1 MLVSTFEQ
9 ILGGKM
15 MNNWPWRLIHNLSM
29 RNWYVFW
36 LSLLIFTYRTNF
48 PLKNFSLGVVHQ
60 EEKYYVPKTF
70 DDSYTICVSKICT
83 FLSIFDLLFM
93 EQLLLKKV
101 FSGNFTLKGKN
112 NVQLIIDDSYKLYKG
127 KIDTF

>member
-1 MLVSTFEQ
+1 MLVSTFGQ

-15 MNNWPWRLIHNLSM
+15 MNNWPWRHIYNLSTQ
-29 RNWYVFW
+29 NWYVFW
-36 LSLLIFTYRTNF
+36 LSLLIFAHRTNF
-48 PLKNFSLGVVHQ
+48 SLKNFSLVVVHQ
-60 EEKYYVPKTF
+60 EEKYDVPKTF
-70 DDSYTICVSKICT
+70 DDSYTICVSKICK

-112 NVQLIIDDSYKLYKG
+112 NWWLI
-127 KIDTF
+127 